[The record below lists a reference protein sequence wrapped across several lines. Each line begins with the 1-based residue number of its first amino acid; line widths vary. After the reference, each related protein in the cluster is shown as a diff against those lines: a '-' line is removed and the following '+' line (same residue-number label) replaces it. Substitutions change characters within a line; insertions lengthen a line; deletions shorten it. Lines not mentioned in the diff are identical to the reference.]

1 MFIILRSNTDVPLYD
16 QIATEIRAKIL
27 SGELQP
33 GEALPSIRQLASEL
47 LISVI
52 TTKRAYQELEASGFI
67 ETQPG
72 KGTFVSGVPHA
83 SPTDRRLD
91 EVRGQFVEAIRLG
104 LRVGLNS
111 AELLQLFDQILQTEV
126 TNK

>member
-1 MFIILRSNTDVPLYD
+1 MFVILRPNTDVPLYD

-67 ETQPG
+67 ETHPG
-72 KGTFVSGVPHA
+72 KGTFVSSVPHA
-83 SPTDRRLD
+83 SPIDRRLE
-91 EVRGQFVEAIRLG
+91 EVRGQLVEAIRLG
-104 LRVGLNS
+104 LRIGLNTT
-111 AELLQLFDQILQTEV
+111 ELLELFGQILQTEV
-126 TNK
+126 NNK